1 MAVTYGYFNSVDGDR
16 RYNADQMSEYFDGL
30 VSNGVYED
38 VGGGLQVVA
47 DSGMN
52 VNVNTGRG
60 LIDCKWIKNDAVLS
74 LAVTA
79 AHVTLNR
86 YTAVVLRLDYTNRLI
101 EIDTKDGTPASS
113 PTKPDMQDDQEAK
126 ELCLAYIY
134 VKAGATSIT
143 QSAITDMRASEL
155 CGWVTGVIKQVDT
168 SELFIQWQ
176 TAYEEQYEAFEAW
189 FATLTDQL
197 RVDTY
202 IQRFAKRFVVSANSG
217 NVVELDMTGYVYDSS
232 DVINV
237 YVNGLYA
244 VQGVDYTLTV
254 TEGVVTIQ
262 PNASAVGTDIGIVV
276 LKSKIGYHAM
286 TDALG
291 NNVVD
296 SNNQEIAI

>member
-1 MAVTYGYFNSVDGDR
+1 MAITYGYFNSVDGDR

-30 VSNGVYED
+30 VSDGVYED

-86 YTAVVLRLDYTNRLI
+86 WTAVVMKLDYTNRLI
-101 EIDTKDGTPASS
+101 EITTKDGTPASA
-113 PTKPDMQDDQEAK
+113 PDKPEMQNDQNAK

-134 VKAGATSIT
+134 VKAGATAIT

-155 CGWVTGVIKQVDT
+155 CGWVTGVVKQVDT

-202 IQRFAKRFVVSANSG
+202 IQRFAKRFMVTSNSG

-232 DVINV
+232 DVIQV
-237 YVNGLYA
+237 FINGLYA

-291 NNVVD
+291 NNVID
-296 SNNQEIAI
+296 SNSQEIGI